1 MIKMKKGV
9 RLNGIQPELAAI
21 FPIIDKAYDAVGKNA
36 VITSLLDGRHS
47 RTSLHYVGYAMDL
60 RTKHL
65 TPKEV
70 QVVYD
75 HIRTA
80 LTNEFDVLS
89 ETSPPHFHIEFQP
102 KR

>member
-89 ETSPPHFHIEFQP
+89 ESSPPHFHIEFQP